1 MISKTKFEQMR
12 KELDTFDKAREELIK
27 TSRDVLKS
35 SKAAIYSLHRNEEKE
50 AKKQLNDAANSIKK
64 IKESIKNNPD
74 LADVGAYSEALEE
87 YVEASCYYSFL
98 NGKKLLYPEELNV
111 DTETY
116 LSGLSDL
123 VGELVRKAI
132 NSVIKKDTKTALEI
146 KDFATEIYEELLL
159 FDFRNGSLRK
169 KFDAIKY
176 GVEKLEDLAVK
187 IELG

>member
-1 MISKTKFEQMR
+1 M
-12 KELDTFDKAREELIK
+12 
-27 TSRDVLKS
+27 
-35 SKAAIYSLHRNEEKE
+35 
-50 AKKQLNDAANSIKK
+50 
-64 IKESIKNNPD
+64 
-74 LADVGAYSEALEE
+74 
-87 YVEASCYYSFL
+87 